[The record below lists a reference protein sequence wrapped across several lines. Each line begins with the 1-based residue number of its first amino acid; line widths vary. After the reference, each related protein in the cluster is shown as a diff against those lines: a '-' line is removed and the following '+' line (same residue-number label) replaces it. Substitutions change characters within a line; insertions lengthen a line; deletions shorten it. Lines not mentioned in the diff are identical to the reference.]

1 MLSPESD
8 RSLKNLT
15 PPGTADLEQLAEEFI
30 ARIRLGEQPSV
41 EDYRQRYPELSAE
54 IEEFFPAIAALEGGK
69 YAEPA
74 PSKVSLGASVPEQLG
89 DFQIVREIGRGGMG
103 VVYEAIQQSLNRRVA
118 LKLLPRHLLLDEK
131 QLKRFQR
138 EAELTASLHHTNIVP
153 VYGVGENGG
162 FHYYVMQLIEGIGLD
177 ELTQKIV
184 ATAAST
190 GHKTNKSPG
199 ATISLSGEETV
210 ICSSSDCGS
219 TDFTLKTENKV
230 ADLEFE
236 QYVDSPYKI
245 AALGI
250 QAANALQYAH
260 DRGILHRDIK
270 PGNLLLDHDGLLC
283 ITDFG
288 LARVAEQNDLSK
300 STDIAGTL
308 GYMAPEMFRGET
320 CRQSDIYGLGITL
333 YELLTRRFAIE
344 RTSRHE
350 MIEKITQGSI
360 TSLRRIDPSIPR
372 DLETIILKAIAP
384 DTKHRY
390 QRASELAEDL
400 NLFLENRPIR
410 ARRVHLLEH
419 LWRWS
424 CRNPAIASLSG
435 IAFSLLLLLGVTLAI
450 GFERERRERK
460 KAEASAQLATATL
473 DRVFDRF
480 VPSRI
485 HSSETTST
493 PADYSEPVL
502 SRESADLLAGMIPFY
517 EELAKSTGSQ
527 QEFRL
532 KAANAQHKVGDIHR
546 RLGDFQAALAAYQRS
561 LELYQ
566 QDFSEAKTLTIATL
580 YNEIGRIHSHL
591 DQLPE
596 SKTSHETA
604 RKLLETAIAQNQDQ
618 SDLRFELARTY
629 FLNARQFRPEAIQ
642 SGNYRSPKR
651 RLNPDQNP
659 NAAQLQQAIDILE
672 QLIAS
677 DQTRPEYRYL
687 LALCLQE
694 QIPDQIPQSES
705 DSLKQAR
712 VYSILEKLVKEH
724 PNISDYRH
732 ALVKSYERVELR
744 NAHASD
750 ITETVISRLK
760 NAIQHA
766 THLVTDSPTIPEYKI
781 SLIHSH
787 NKLAHAMDILT
798 RNHSP
803 EIDTRQSHD
812 TAELSLRTA
821 LRLQKELAEQF
832 PESAEHNQWLA
843 KFELELAM
851 IVGKKGNTEEAIT
864 LYKHALQILEPAW
877 KKQPGP
883 PKQLAGIIDAS
894 EELALL
900 YHQTGSDVDSWLMW
914 NKFDEYEKEF
924 EQQFPELNLD
934 NFRENHPEPNRGGP
948 GPGPGRP
955 GHGPPHERR
964 PPRAGGPGQNN
975 GRRPPR

>member
-1 MLSPESD
+1 MLSPDSN
-8 RSLKNLT
+8 RSLKNQT
-15 PPGTADLEQLAEEFI
+15 ATSSADLEQLADEFI
-30 ARIRLGEQPSV
+30 SRIRRGDHPSV
-41 EDYRQRYPELSAE
+41 SEYRERYPDLSDE

-69 YAEPA
+69 YGEPV
-74 PSKVSLGASVPEQLG
+74 PGKVSLGASVPEQLG
-89 DFQIVREIGRGGMG
+89 DFKIIREIGRGGMG
-103 VVYEAIQQSLNRRVA
+103 VVYEATQESLNRQVA

-131 QLKRFQR
+131 QLKRFKR

-153 VYGVGENGG
+153 VYGVGENAG
-162 FHYYVMQLIEGIGLD
+162 FHYYVMQLIEGVGLD

-190 GHKTNKSPG
+190 GLKAKRAPAETVANIG
-199 ATISLSGEETV
+199 DETV
-210 ICSSSDCGS
+210 ICPTGDSNA
-219 TDFTLKTENKV
+219 TDFSLHPEWKPV
-230 ADLEFE
+230 DPVFE
-236 QYVDSPYKI
+236 KFVNTPHKI

-270 PGNLLLDHDGLLC
+270 PGNLLLDRDGLLC

-288 LARVAEQNDLSK
+288 LARAAEQNDLSR

-308 GYMAPEMFRGET
+308 GYMAPEMFRGDT

-360 TSLRRIDPSIPR
+360 TSLRRIDPAIPR

-390 QRASELAEDL
+390 QQASELADDL
-400 NLFLENRPIR
+400 NRFLENRPIS
-410 ARRVHLLEH
+410 ARRVNLLEH

-435 IAFSLLLLLGVTLAI
+435 IALSLLLLLGVSLAV

-460 KAEASAQLATATL
+460 KAVASAQLATTAL
-473 DRVFDRF
+473 DRIFDRF

-485 HSSETTST
+485 HSSETTSA
-493 PADYSEPVL
+493 PSDYSEPVL
-502 SRESADLLAGMIPFY
+502 SRESAELLAGMIPFY
-517 EELAKSTGSQ
+517 EELARSTGSQ

-532 KAANAQHKVGDIHR
+532 KAADAQHKVGDIHR

-566 QDFSEAKTLTIATL
+566 QDFDQSQTLTIATL
-580 YNEIGRIHSHL
+580 YNEIGRIYRHL
-591 DQLPE
+591 HQLPE
-596 SKTSHETA
+596 SKHAHETA
-604 RKLLETAIAQNQDQ
+604 RQLLKSAIAQNQDQ
-618 SDLRFELARTY
+618 SDLRFELARTC
-629 FLNARQFRPEAIQ
+629 FLNARQVRPVQIQSSRIRPERRRISQ
-642 SGNYRSPKR
+642 PPDSP
-651 RLNPDQNP
+651 
-659 NAAQLQQAIDILE
+659 QLQQAIDILE
-672 QLIAS
+672 QLIAA

-694 QIPDQIPQSES
+694 QISNDVPQSGS
-705 DSLKQAR
+705 DSIKQAR
-712 VYSILEKLVKEH
+712 VYDILENLVKEYPH
-724 PNISDYRH
+724 VSDYRH

-744 NAHASD
+744 NAQPND
-750 ITETVISRLK
+750 IDKTLIARLK

-766 THLVTDSPTIPEYKI
+766 TRLVSDSPTIPEYKI

-798 RNHSP
+798 LGFVP
-803 EIDTRQSHD
+803 ENENRQYHD

-821 LRLQKELAEQF
+821 LRLQRELAEQF
-832 PESAEHNQWLA
+832 PDSDEHRRWLA
-843 KFELELAM
+843 KFEIELAM
-851 IVGKKGNTEEAIT
+851 IAGKKGNTEEAIT
-864 LYKHALQILEPAW
+864 LFKSALGILEPAW
-877 KKQPGP
+877 KANPGTP
-883 PKQLAGIIDAS
+883 RQLAGIMDAL
-894 EELALL
+894 EELARL
-900 YHQTGSDVDSWLMW
+900 YHKTGSDVDSLLTWD
-914 NKFDEYEKEF
+914 KYDQYEREF
-924 EQQFPELNLD
+924 QERFPRKNPED
-934 NFRENHPEPNRGGP
+934 FREKPPAHEHGP
-948 GPGPGRP
+948 GPGPGNRP
-955 GHGPPHERR
+955 PRERR
-964 PPRAGGPGQNN
+964 PPRPRGP
-975 GRRPPR
+975 R

>member
-1 MLSPESD
+1 MLSPDSNHT
-8 RSLKNLT
+8 LKNLT
-15 PPGTADLEQLAEEFI
+15 PPGSVDLELLADEFI
-30 ARIRLGEQPSV
+30 SRIRQGDHPSV
-41 EDYRQRYPELSAE
+41 SEYQQRHPELSDE

-69 YAEPA
+69 YVEPV
-74 PSKVSLGASVPEQLG
+74 PGRVSLGASVPEQLG

-103 VVYEAIQQSLNRRVA
+103 VVYEAIQESLNRHVA

-131 QLKRFQR
+131 QLKRFRR

-162 FHYYVMQLIEGIGLD
+162 FHYYVMQLIEGVGLD

-190 GHKTNKSPG
+190 GLKAHRAPLKTLTSIG
-199 ATISLSGEETV
+199 DETV
-210 ICSSSDCGS
+210 ICPSGDSGA
-219 TDFTLKTENKV
+219 TDFTLNMEAKPVDPVFE
-230 ADLEFE
+230 EF
-236 QYVDSPYKI
+236 VDTPQNI

-250 QAANALQYAH
+250 QAASALQYAH

-270 PGNLLLDHDGLLC
+270 PGNLLLDRDGLLC

-288 LARVAEQNDLSK
+288 LARAAEQNDLSK

-350 MIEKITQGSI
+350 MIEKITHGSI
-360 TSLRRIDPSIPR
+360 TSLRRIDPAIPR

-390 QRASELAEDL
+390 QQASDLADDL
-400 NLFLENRPIR
+400 NRFLENRPIR
-410 ARRVHLLEH
+410 ARRVNLLEH
-419 LWRWS
+419 VWRWS

-435 IAFSLLLLLGVTLAI
+435 IALSLLLLLGVTLAV
-450 GFERERRERK
+450 GFERERQERK

-480 VPSRI
+480 VPSRSQ
-485 HSSETTST
+485 SSETTGS

-532 KAANAQHKVGDIHR
+532 KAANAQRKVGDIHR

-580 YNEIGRIHSHL
+580 YNEIGRIYRHL

-596 SKTSHETA
+596 SRTAHETA

-618 SDLRFELARTY
+618 SDLRFELARTC
-629 FLNARQFRPEAIQ
+629 FLNARQFRPEQIQ
-642 SGNYRSPKR
+642 NEKGRLTGK

-672 QLIAS
+672 QLIAT

-694 QIPDQIPQSES
+694 QISDRIPQPKS
-705 DSLKQAR
+705 DSIKQAR
-712 VYSILEKLVKEH
+712 VYEILENLVKEY
-724 PNISDYRH
+724 PQISDYRH

-744 NAHASD
+744 DSKPGDISD
-750 ITETVISRLK
+750 TLISRLK
-760 NAIQHA
+760 SAIQHA
-766 THLVTDSPTIPEYKI
+766 SRLVSDSPTIPEYKT

-798 RNHSP
+798 MGYVPDIEN
-803 EIDTRQSHD
+803 RQYHD

-821 LRLQKELAEQF
+821 MRLQKELTEQF
-832 PESAEHNQWLA
+832 PDSEEYRQWLA
-843 KFELELAM
+843 KFEIDLAM
-851 IVGKKGNTEEAIT
+851 IVSKKGNVKEAKT
-864 LYKHALQILEPAW
+864 LFNSALQILEPAW
-877 KKQPGP
+877 KKNPDSPQ
-883 PKQLAGIIDAS
+883 QLAGILDTT
-894 EELALL
+894 EELARL
-900 YHQTGSDVDSWLMW
+900 YHQTNSDVDSWLMW
-914 NKFDEYEKEF
+914 DKHDKYEREFNERFPGLNPQDFKEK
-924 EQQFPELNLD
+924 PPLH
-934 NFRENHPEPNRGGP
+934 NHGGP
-948 GPGPGRP
+948 GPGEP
-955 GHGPPHERR
+955 GHGPPRERR
-964 PPRAGGPGQNN
+964 PPRPGGPGPGQNN
-975 GRRPPR
+975 GRPPRI